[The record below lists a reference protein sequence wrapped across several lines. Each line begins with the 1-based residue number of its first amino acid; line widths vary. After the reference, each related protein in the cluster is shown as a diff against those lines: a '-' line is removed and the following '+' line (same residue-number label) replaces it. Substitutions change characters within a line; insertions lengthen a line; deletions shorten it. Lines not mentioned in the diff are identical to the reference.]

1 MRPTSSKKSRFADE
15 IGDRHG
21 EIEYR
26 GGRVLQRWRGSGGNV
41 RLSHL
46 LVSFLSRCDHGTDG

>member
-1 MRPTSSKKSRFADE
+1 MRLSERY
-15 IGDRHG
+15 G

-26 GGRVLQRWRGSGGNV
+26 GGRVIQRWRGSGGNV

-46 LVSFLSRCDHGTDG
+46 VISFLEVIHLTVICWSVC

>member
-1 MRPTSSKKSRFADE
+1 MRLGERYEET
-15 IGDRHG
+15 

-26 GGRVLQRWRGSGGNV
+26 GGRVIQRWRGSSGNV

-46 LVSFLSRCDHGTDG
+46 LMSFLLQSIVQIHLNIYPFTV